1 MEEIIRL
8 LILGAVAGFV
18 ASQIVQTGS
27 RKSWLDYIIIGVV
40 GSIVGKYIF
49 ETIGFQ
55 AKSPLATFIM
65 ATVGAIFA
73 LYLFSFFKRRK

>member
-8 LILGAVAGFV
+8 LILGAIAGFV
-18 ASQIVQTGS
+18 ASQIVKTSQS
-27 RKSWLDYIIIGVV
+27 KSWLDYMITGVI
-40 GSIVGKYIF
+40 GSIVGKYLF

-55 AKSPLATFIM
+55 AKSTLATFIM

-73 LYLFSFFKRRK
+73 LYLFSFFKRK